1 MRNKIMSA
9 NRNNLYEI
17 ADELRGQPFDT
28 SLILKTAIS
37 RGITFDLEDVNLLLT
52 RDRKSDLFCCPH
64 FIQKFIQNYFEGNS
78 INSILDPSAGIGS
91 LLAPIVHELAPKH
104 AIALEINQEAH
115 EIASLIGHE
124 SGIEWRLGS
133 PLHLLDDI
141 EQEFDIV
148 LGSPP
153 WNLKRESLTFSLDDT
168 NIEIRDD
175 ADKLLILK
183 ASLLLASD
191 GVGFFVT
198 SPSFTMKRGKHT
210 VYDNLSRFGLFIDAI
225 LAVPSGTF
233 SGTALSGLLVIIQKQ
248 KPDKIFVGELSSNE
262 SSNNILLKN
271 LKAQIEGKVPQHGIL
286 VKKEEFTSFQSL
298 VSKYEFKELGRQL
311 GLPATSINDLALE
324 INLAKSSF
332 PKGFSD
338 RTNALYLP
346 LIGRSHAIASLAD
359 LQLKPHNYIQ
369 IVLDQEKVNAEYL
382 AHFFNTTLGQKIR
395 ESLQNGA
402 VIPKIN
408 KSQLN
413 KAMVYIPELSTQ
425 IEVRQVDATIENIS
439 SDLEILK
446 RQLWEQPKHAQ
457 KIQKS
462 VNSLNPNENFEN
474 WLDILPFPL
483 ASILWAYHAEDNP
496 KYKLANLLN
505 FFEALA
511 QFNTVLML
519 SAYAS
524 EPDFII
530 QHSNKWFNK
539 KSNKWFNK
547 KSKGWFK
554 QVSFGNWCDL
564 GEMLADETR
573 NFLEDENTKDH
584 CQKMFGNPAQDFID
598 LLINKK
604 LYDIL
609 KIAKNRRNEWKA
621 HGPIESESEAKNRLD
636 LLEPELAATRNL
648 VTDSYSTAF
657 LLRPDINKPTDGIF
671 YNRADALI
679 GRSTPFKK
687 LSKETISVMYSQKLY
702 MLHKGQLEPVELLPF
717 IKVEKNNA
725 CYFFSKIEKNNA
737 KYVSYHFDQE
747 PTFDIPLDELES
759 TFKQLFP
766 DVKFALEKEYGVVS
780 SD

>member
-1 MRNKIMSA
+1 MSA
-9 NRNNLYEI
+9 NRNNLHEI
-17 ADELRGQPFDT
+17 ADELRGRPFDT
-28 SLILKTAIS
+28 SLILKTAKS
-37 RGITFDLEDVNLLLT
+37 RGITFDLEDVNWLLT

-91 LLAPIVHELAPKH
+91 LLAPIVHELAPKQ

-124 SGIEWRLGS
+124 SGIEWKLGS

-168 NIEIRDD
+168 NIEIRDNP
-175 ADKLLILK
+175 DKLIILK
-183 ASLLLASD
+183 SSLLMAPE
-191 GVGFFVT
+191 GAGFFIT
-198 SPSFTMKRGKHT
+198 SPNFTFKLLKNG
-210 VYDNLSRFGLFIDAI
+210 VYKNLSRFNLFVDTI
-225 LAVPSGTF
+225 LSLPNGIFPVTSLG
-233 SGTALSGLLVIIQKQ
+233 GLLVIIRKQ

-262 SSNNILLKN
+262 SSNNVLLKN
-271 LKAQIEGKVPQHGIL
+271 LKARIEGKVPHHGIL

-298 VSKYEFKELGRQL
+298 VFEYEFKELGRQL

-332 PKGFSD
+332 PKGFLD

-346 LIGRSHAIASLAD
+346 RIGRSHAIASLAD

-395 ESLQNGA
+395 ESLQNG
-402 VIPKIN
+402 VIIPKIN

-425 IEVRQVDATIENIS
+425 IEARQVDATIENIS

-457 KIQKS
+457 KIQKL
-462 VNSLNPNENFEN
+462 VNSLNPNENIEN

-496 KYKLANLLN
+496 KEKLTYLLH

-511 QFNTVLML
+511 QFNTILML

-539 KSNKWFNK
+539 KPKD
-547 KSKGWFK
+547 WFK
-554 QVSFGNWCDL
+554 QVSFGNWHHL
-564 GEMLADETR
+564 GEMLAKETR
-573 NFLEDENTKDH
+573 HFLDDENTKDH
-584 CQKMFGNPAQDFID
+584 CRKMFGNPTQDFID
-598 LLINKK
+598 LLINEK

-609 KIAKNRRNEWKA
+609 KIAKDYRNKWRGHVGA
-621 HGPIESESEAKNRLD
+621 ESTSDAKERLD
-636 LLEPELAATRNL
+636 LLELELAATRKL

-657 LLRPDINKPTDGIF
+657 LLRPDSTEYLDGIF
-671 YNRADALI
+671 YYRADALI

-687 LSKETISVMYSQKLY
+687 LTKKTISAMDSQKLY
-702 MLHKGQLEPVELLPF
+702 MLHEDQIEPVELLPF

-725 CYFFSKIEKNNA
+725 CYFFSRIEKNNA
-737 KYVSYHFDQE
+737 NYVSYHFEQE
-747 PTFDIPLDELES
+747 SSLDIPLDELES

-766 DVKFALEKEYGVVS
+766 DVKSTLGK
-780 SD
+780 

>member
-1 MRNKIMSA
+1 MSA
-9 NRNNLYEI
+9 NRNNLHEI
-17 ADELRGQPFDT
+17 ADELRGRPFDT
-28 SLILKTAIS
+28 SLILKTAKS

-52 RDRKSDLFCCPH
+52 RDIKSDLFCCPH

-91 LLAPIVHELAPKH
+91 LLAPIVHELAPKQ

-175 ADKLLILK
+175 ADKLIILK
-183 ASLLLASD
+183 SSLLMAPE
-191 GVGFFVT
+191 GAGFFIT
-198 SPSFTMKRGKHT
+198 SPNFTFKLLKNG
-210 VYDNLSRFGLFIDAI
+210 VYKNLSRFNLFVDTI
-225 LAVPSGTF
+225 LSLPNGIFPVTSLG
-233 SGTALSGLLVIIQKQ
+233 GLLVIIRKQ

-262 SSNNILLKN
+262 SSNNVLLKN
-271 LKAQIEGKVPQHGIL
+271 LKARIEGKVPQHGIL

-298 VSKYEFKELGRQL
+298 VFEYGFKELGRQL

-324 INLAKSSF
+324 KNLAKSSF
-332 PKGFSD
+332 PKGFLD
-338 RTNALYLP
+338 HTNALYLP
-346 LIGRSHAIASLAD
+346 RIGRSHAIASLAD

-457 KIQKS
+457 KIQKL
-462 VNSLNPNENFEN
+462 VNSLNTNENFEN

-496 KYKLANLLN
+496 KEKLTYLLH

-511 QFNTVLML
+511 QFNTILML

-524 EPDFII
+524 EPDFILK
-530 QHSNKWFNK
+530 HSNKLFK
-539 KSNKWFNK
+539 ISQKWFNH
-547 KSKGWFK
+547 
-554 QVSFGNWCDL
+554 VTFGKWCYL
-564 GEMLADETR
+564 GEMLAKETR
-573 NFLEDENTKDH
+573 DFLDDKNTKNQ
-584 CQKMFGNPAQDFID
+584 CRKMFGNPTQDFID
-598 LLINKK
+598 MLINEK

-609 KIAKNRRNEWKA
+609 KIAKDYRNKWRGHVGA
-621 HGPIESESEAKNRLD
+621 ESTSDAKERLD
-636 LLEPELAATRNL
+636 LLELELAATRKL

-671 YNRADALI
+671 HNRTDALI

-687 LSKETISVMYSQKLY
+687 LLKKTTSVMYSNKLY
-702 MLHKGQLEPVELLPF
+702 MLHEDQIEPVELLPF

-725 CYFFSKIEKNNA
+725 CYFFSRIEKNNNA
-737 KYVSYHFDQE
+737 NYVSYHFEQE
-747 PTFDIPLDELES
+747 SSLDIPLDKLES
-759 TFKQLFP
+759 TFEKLFP
-766 DVKFALEKEYGVVS
+766 DVKFASGKECGVAS
-780 SD
+780 GD

>member
-1 MRNKIMSA
+1 
-9 NRNNLYEI
+9 
-17 ADELRGQPFDT
+17 
-28 SLILKTAIS
+28 
-37 RGITFDLEDVNLLLT
+37 
-52 RDRKSDLFCCPH
+52 
-64 FIQKFIQNYFEGNS
+64 
-78 INSILDPSAGIGS
+78 
-91 LLAPIVHELAPKH
+91 
-104 AIALEINQEAH
+104 
-115 EIASLIGHE
+115 
-124 SGIEWRLGS
+124 
-133 PLHLLDDI
+133 
-141 EQEFDIV
+141 
-148 LGSPP
+148 
-153 WNLKRESLTFSLDDT
+153 
-168 NIEIRDD
+168 
-175 ADKLLILK
+175 
-183 ASLLLASD
+183 
-191 GVGFFVT
+191 
-198 SPSFTMKRGKHT
+198 
-210 VYDNLSRFGLFIDAI
+210 
-225 LAVPSGTF
+225 
-233 SGTALSGLLVIIQKQ
+233 LLVIIRKQ

-262 SSNNILLKN
+262 SSNNVLLKN
-271 LKAQIEGKVPQHGIL
+271 LKARIEGKVPQHGIL

-298 VSKYEFKELGRQL
+298 VFEYEFKELGRQL

-332 PKGFSD
+332 PKGFLY

-402 VIPKIN
+402 IIPKIN

-413 KAMVYIPELSTQ
+413 KAMVYIPELSMQ

-446 RQLWEQPKHAQ
+446 RQLWDQPKHAQ
-457 KIQKS
+457 KIQKL
-462 VNSLNPNENFEN
+462 VNSLNTNENFEN

-496 KYKLANLLN
+496 KYKLAHLLN

-511 QFNTVLML
+511 QFNTILML

-530 QHSNKWFNK
+530 QHSNKLFK
-539 KSNKWFNK
+539 ISKKWFNH
-547 KSKGWFK
+547 
-554 QVSFGNWCDL
+554 VTFGNWHNL
-564 GEMLADETR
+564 GEMLAKETR
-573 NFLEDENTKDH
+573 HFLEDEDTKDH
-584 CQKMFGNPAQDFID
+584 CHKMFGNPAQDFID

-609 KIAKNRRNEWKA
+609 EIAKNCRNEWKG
-621 HGPIESESEAKNRLD
+621 HGGFESESEAKNRLD
-636 LLEPELAATRNL
+636 LLEPELAATRKL

-657 LLRPDINKPTDGIF
+657 LLRPDNNEYKNGIF
-671 YNRADALI
+671 YNRTDALI

-687 LSKETISVMYSQKLY
+687 LPKQTISVMDSQKLY
-702 MLHKGQLEPVELLPF
+702 MLHKGQSKPVELLPF

-737 KYVSYHFDQE
+737 HYVSYHFDQE
-747 PTFDIPLDELES
+747 SLDIPLDELES
-759 TFKQLFP
+759 TFEKLFP
-766 DVKFALEKEYGVVS
+766 DVKFASGKEYGVAS